1 MFSTLFWV
9 PYISS
14 FGSSGHGLGSD
25 TSEGSESWKSS
36 EFFQLMLRVKE
47 YNSSIVTQTRT
58 LSFEYLATGNK
69 QSKSFIVI
77 LFHNLV

>member
-1 MFSTLFWV
+1 M

-58 LSFEYLATGNK
+58 LSFEYLATGN
-69 QSKSFIVI
+69 
-77 LFHNLV
+77 NRNNN